1 MIDACFLIGKKK
13 YSLRSLEKKKKSIHI
28 EHILCQFLIIGF
40 LFRFRTKRTSVWC
53 RTTIAESHTATVT
66 LGSCKF
72 WCSTLEEHTWVII
85 KDKIIY
91 TYMYTYMEKNS
102 LELPNV
108 RENNYH
114 ILFINLFLKNIK
126 YENYEIRMF

>member
-1 MIDACFLIGKKK
+1 
-13 YSLRSLEKKKKSIHI
+13 
-28 EHILCQFLIIGF
+28 
-40 LFRFRTKRTSVWC
+40 
-53 RTTIAESHTATVT
+53 
-66 LGSCKF
+66 
-72 WCSTLEEHTWVII
+72 
-85 KDKIIY
+85 
-91 TYMYTYMEKNS
+91 MYTYMEKNS